1 MLLLEN
7 IRFLITQNEERKV
20 LENVD
25 ILVKQDR
32 IFEIGK
38 NLSDHYSPEKVLDCS
53 NKVVLPGL
61 INTHT
66 HASMTAFRG
75 ISDNKLLEDWLH
87 EDIFLRKILL
97 QKQMLTMGL
106 WRLL

>member
-38 NLSDHYSPEKVLDCS
+38 NLSDHYSRKRS
-53 NKVVLPGL
+53 L
-61 INTHT
+61 IVPT
-66 HASMTAFRG
+66 
-75 ISDNKLLEDWLH
+75 KLFYLV
-87 EDIFLRKILL
+87 
-97 QKQMLTMGL
+97 
-106 WRLL
+106 